1 MNRHTKQL
9 VFFLLAAAALF
20 LYGCALG
27 GNVDVNFYS
36 PDGDANAISKQV
48 DADSNVGLK

>member
-1 MNRHTKQL
+1 MSRTNKQL
-9 VFFLLAAAALF
+9 VFFLLAAVALM
-20 LYGCALG
+20 LSGCAIC

-36 PDGDANAISKQV
+36 PDGDANAISKTV